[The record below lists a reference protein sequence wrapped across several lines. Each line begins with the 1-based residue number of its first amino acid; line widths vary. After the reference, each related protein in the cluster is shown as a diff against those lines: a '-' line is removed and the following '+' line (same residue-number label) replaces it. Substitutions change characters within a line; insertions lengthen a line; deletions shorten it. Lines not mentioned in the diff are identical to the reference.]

1 MCADPSAQWH
11 RGLLIEELRGRARR
25 VRLVQACVLW
35 VLRLGEGGRKREWRV
50 RVEVVGVGVCLA
62 CCAWNESG
70 AVGRM
75 EAVFSRAR
83 SLLNGSAVQW
93 FAVSGTRPD
102 ATAWRRGGGW
112 GPARRAHAKP
122 HPGCARQGPPPI
134 DNGANRPKNS
144 GLMQRRDRPGFPS
157 SISLHPSSI
166 LHPSL
171 VLRLS
176 SFSGVPTL
184 LSPPLSSPPIPVP
197 QSREGQLQS
206 LPPPYEVSPYCKD
219 GSRQGS
225 RGRLRCAAPQSRHLS
240 PPIPPPLGR

>member
-1 MCADPSAQWH
+1 MADT
-11 RGLLIEELRGRARR
+11 GRSGGCWRAFG
-25 VRLVQACVLW
+25 
-35 VLRLGEGGRKREWRV
+35 VLRV
-50 RVEVVGVGVCLA
+50 
-62 CCAWNESG
+62 ESG
-70 AVGRM
+70 EVGRM

-83 SLLNGSAVQW
+83 SQMVQRFSGSRSVA
-93 FAVSGTRPD
+93 RPD
-102 ATAWRRGGGW
+102 ATTWRRGGGW

-122 HPGCARQGPPPI
+122 HRGCARQGPPPI

-144 GLMQRRDRPGFPS
+144 GLMHRRDRPGLPS

-184 LSPPLSSPPIPVP
+184 LSPPLSPPPIPVP